1 MTDMWREW
9 QRLMRAGTMW
19 GETVSA
25 ASTVV
30 GHRSKTIETAINN
43 PFAADHVELGRMMS
57 EKGTAF
63 GAAGAS
69 LARDYFAMHAD
80 LSAQT
85 AALGKMMMGQL
96 PSAGA
101 TQAMMKRTQRL
112 GSAALTSSIRAMT
125 PVHKAATANAK
136 RLGKKR

>member
-9 QRLMRAGTMW
+9 QRLMRVGTMW
-19 GETVSA
+19 GETISA

-30 GHRSKTIETAINN
+30 GHRSKTIETAMNN
-43 PFAADHVELGRMMS
+43 PFDADHVELGRMMS

-85 AALGKMMMGQL
+85 AALGKMMMGQI
-96 PSAGA
+96 PTPRAA
-101 TQAMMKRTQRL
+101 QAMLSRTQRL
-112 GSAALTSSIRAMT
+112 SSSALSSSIRAMT